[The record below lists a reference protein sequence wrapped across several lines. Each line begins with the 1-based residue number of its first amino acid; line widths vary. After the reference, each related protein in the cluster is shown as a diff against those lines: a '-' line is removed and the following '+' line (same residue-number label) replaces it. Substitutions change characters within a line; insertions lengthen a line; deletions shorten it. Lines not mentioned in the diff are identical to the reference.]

1 MCSLWDLIFCHSALG
16 FLDSSCCS
24 VSAVAAVLSW
34 TCSDAFLGI
43 PAGLPLW
50 ILGMDWL
57 RHRCASVIF
66 REMLDGSSVVLEQ
79 IYTPMRSFKG
89 ACCSTSWPALS
100 SITRC
105 TFLPSKWVE
114 NNVSLWSLCPCPW
127 SPVSLRSHCVF
138 PATSVSSFV
147 KSQLMALLLSCLS
160 FLPDPGGSSHQ
171 LPAYIFPRYSFFHF
185 LQSISGGT
193 EIMFNVVR
201 CIHLVIIV
209 NTFLMFPL
217 IILFPHWSQKVINL

>member
-66 REMLDGSSVVLEQ
+66 REMLDGSSVVLEP

-105 TFLPSKWVE
+105 TFLRSKWVE
-114 NNVSLWSLCPCPW
+114 NNVSLWSLCP
-127 SPVSLRSHCVF
+127 VSLITCKFKIPLCFSGHICFIFCEIPAHGFALKLFIFSSWSWGVF
-138 PATSVSSFV
+138 TPTPC
-147 KSQLMALLLSCLS
+147 LHLSPIQFFS
-160 FLPDPGGSSHQ
+160 LPSKYLWQ
-171 LPAYIFPRYSFFHF
+171 NRNY
-185 LQSISGGT
+185 
-193 EIMFNVVR
+193 V
-201 CIHLVIIV
+201 
-209 NTFLMFPL
+209 
-217 IILFPHWSQKVINL
+217 